1 MRSNPYDEDRVLC
14 QTPSPG
20 KTATRIPRWKY
31 DAVRRAIR
39 NAMESNGDTMMF
51 KDLPKE
57 VARALSGEERDR
69 LGSVSWYT
77 TVVKL
82 DLEARGEL
90 LRVPGAKPQRLR
102 RV

>member
-14 QTPSPG
+14 RTPSPG
-20 KTATRIPRWKY
+20 TTATRIPRWKY
-31 DAVRRAIR
+31 DAVRQAIR
-39 NAMESNGDTMMF
+39 AAMSSNGDTMMF
-51 KDLPKE
+51 RDLPGE
-57 VARALSGEERDR
+57 VARALSGEERER

-102 RV
+102 QV